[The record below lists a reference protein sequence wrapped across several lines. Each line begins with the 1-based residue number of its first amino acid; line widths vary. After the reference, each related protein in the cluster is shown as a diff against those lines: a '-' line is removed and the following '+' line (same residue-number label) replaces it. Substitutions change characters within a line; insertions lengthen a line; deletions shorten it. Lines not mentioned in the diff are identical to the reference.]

1 MCKPKWKKRLM
12 AVLVLGFVVQTT
24 LVYSDERSEPLSEA
38 GLAGRVVWHREA
50 CQTCHQLY
58 GQGGFLGPDLTNAAS
73 RVDPTRLVSLLQV
86 GSGQMPALHLTDA
99 EIADVSAFLSEID
112 RPDVG
117 RGQLRLGSAEG
128 GGLEGAF
135 ERAVSERLTG
145 TRGEAAAGDGA
156 DDQASERASAGFRL
170 FQSRPCAACHMPFRI
185 SPVGAPDLSTVV
197 ERLSADSISKVLA
210 SGRPL
215 KGMPPPTPAFTA
227 EERDAVIAY
236 FTFLNTERAPLSER
250 TEALEGE
257 RRLDWRHLPWWN
269 FP

>member
-1 MCKPKWKKRLM
+1 MV
-12 AVLVLGFVVQTT
+12 VLVLSFVAQTT

-38 GLAGRVVWHREA
+38 AMSGRALWHREA

-73 RVDPTRLVSLLQV
+73 RVDPTRLASLLQV

-117 RGQLRLGSAEG
+117 RGQLRLGSPTG

-135 ERAVSERLTG
+135 ERAVAERL
-145 TRGEAAAGDGA
+145 AGA
-156 DDQASERASAGFRL
+156 DSQADERAPAGFRL
-170 FQSRPCAACHMPFRI
+170 MQSRPCAACHMPFRV

-197 ERLSADSISKVLA
+197 ERLSADSISKVLT
-210 SGRPL
+210 SGRPE

-236 FTFLNTERAPLSER
+236 FGFLNDARTALEER
-250 TEALEGE
+250 TDALEGE
-257 RRLDWRHLPWWN
+257 RRLDWRRLPWWN